1 MSNSNHNDNHPHG
14 TSSPSDSSTT
24 SENFFNRFRHSLAY
38 IDALPQLTILGLI
51 VGLFTGGVIVVFRL
65 LTEQPLSY
73 FMAGQPDNFE
83 SFSPRDRVIIIFS
96 GILALALVLKLAGKK
111 YRETSVGHVLDRTHN
126 HQGKLP
132 LGNCVVQFAGAV
144 VALVSGQS
152 VGREGPAVHLGAG
165 AASQLGQWLRLPS
178 NSMHTLVG
186 CGVAAAIAASF
197 DTPMAGVIFAMEVIM
212 MEYTIVGFVPVI
224 LASVMGT
231 AVSQA
236 VFGKHSLL
244 VGSSD
249 MTSLL
254 ELPYMVFFGLLIAL
268 CAAVYIR
275 LNIFALQFG
284 KYPVFLRLFAA
295 GFYTAVIAIFVPEIM
310 GLGYDTVNAAL
321 AGKLTVYSLLIIAAA
336 KLAVT
341 PVVIGLG
348 VPGGVIGPL
357 MFIGAC
363 VGGVVGTLLPLLVP
377 EQQTNASFYAV
388 LGMAGMMAATL
399 NAPLAAL
406 VAVLELSYN
415 PHMIFPAM
423 LVIVVAC
430 VSTRQFFRL
439 NSIFIEQLNHSGR
452 QLDFGPAR
460 QALRR
465 AGVRS
470 IMDNRFLTCS
480 RKLQPELANQLLQ
493 TNPMWILFDDDGE
506 KIALRAADLAIEL
519 EKRKETAPSSDE
531 EPNAALD
538 LLEIPGRRLSTIAI
552 DDTANLIQ
560 ALELFRQTGADGLYV
575 AGSYGL
581 SAGKTQGIVTL
592 AAIQNYYQPK
602 ELKNVMG

>member
-1 MSNSNHNDNHPHG
+1 MSTKKDNQRDI
-14 TSSPSDSSTT
+14 TATT
-24 SENFFNRFRHSLAY
+24 TARENLLDRFRHSLAY
-38 IDALPQLTILGLI
+38 IDALPQLTILGLL
-51 VGLFTGGVIVVFRL
+51 VGLFTGGIIVIFRYL
-65 LTEQPLSY
+65 IEVPLPY
-73 FMAGQPDNFE
+73 LADHNHDNFE
-83 SFSPRDRVIIIFS
+83 SLSQAERTLYLFA
-96 GILALALVLKLAGKK
+96 GILALATIFKLAGKK
-111 YRETSVGHVLDRTHN
+111 YRETSVGHVLDRLHN

-132 LGNCVVQFAGAV
+132 LGNCVVQFAGAI

-165 AASQLGQWLRLPS
+165 AASQLGQWLRLPN
-178 NSMHTLVG
+178 NSMHTLIG

-197 DTPMAGVIFAMEVIM
+197 DTPMAGVIFAMEVIV

-231 AVSQA
+231 AVSRA
-236 VFGKHSLL
+236 VFGKSALL
-244 VGSSD
+244 VGTSD

-254 ELPYMVFFGLLIAL
+254 ELPYMVFFGLVISLSAS
-268 CAAVYIR
+268 VYIR
-275 LNIFALQFG
+275 LNIATL
-284 KYPVFLRLFAA
+284 KLLSKPIFLRLLIA
-295 GFYTAVIAIFVPEIM
+295 GLYTSTVALFIPEIM

-321 AGKLTVYSLLIIAAA
+321 AGKLTVTSLLLIGAA

-348 VPGGVIGPL
+348 IPGGVIGPL

-363 VGGVVGTLLPLLVP
+363 VGGVIGILLPLLIP
-377 EQQTNASFYAV
+377 EFETNPSFYAI

-430 VSTRQFFRL
+430 VSTRQFFKL

-452 QLDFGPAR
+452 ELDFGPAR

-470 IMDNRFLTCS
+470 IMDARLIRCARVLET
-480 RKLQPELANQLLQ
+480 EDANSLLQ
-493 TNPMWILFDDDGE
+493 ANPMWMVFEDDANQ
-506 KIALRAADLAIEL
+506 IALAAPDLAIAL
-519 EKRKETAPSSDE
+519 EKRASETKSEGADGDEAPSSV
-531 EPNAALD
+531 PLD
-538 LLEIPGRRLSTIAI
+538 LLEIPGRRLTLTAV
-552 DDTANLIQ
+552 DDTANLIE
-560 ALELFRQTGADGLYV
+560 ALALFQNTNADALYV
-575 AGSYGL
+575 SSTSNPYRGRM
-581 SAGKTQGIVTL
+581 QGIITL
-592 AAIQNYYQPK
+592 SAIQNYYQPK
-602 ELKNVMG
+602 EFKNVMG